1 LPSSERITSVFFEV
15 VLGIAF
21 VPVTWAKEGAA
32 FTTIKTETRSKT
44 KVFISI
50 NIGCLNIRN
59 FPVFLMLYCK
69 LSSLKHKEIK
79 KAQKKRPEFAFDH

>member
-1 LPSSERITSVFFEV
+1 M
-15 VLGIAF
+15 
-21 VPVTWAKEGAA
+21 
-32 FTTIKTETRSKT
+32 SKT

-79 KAQKKRPEFAFDH
+79 KAKKNDQCLLLIFDFHFFSDISFVKFSAFLKMVKTTFKHQNPVFLSH